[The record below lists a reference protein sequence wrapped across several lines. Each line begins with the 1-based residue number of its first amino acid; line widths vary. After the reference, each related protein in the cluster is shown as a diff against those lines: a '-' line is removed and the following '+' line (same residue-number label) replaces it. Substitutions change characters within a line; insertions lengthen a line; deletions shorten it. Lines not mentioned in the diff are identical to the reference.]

1 VRIVAA
7 TVLEYSRALDGR
19 SWNPVSRWTERRAP
33 LLQIETGRGT
43 IGVGEAWSQQRDI
56 RQVLELLRARIAPAI
71 VGITIETAD
80 DIHRMAEGYRAEVER
95 DPDWPLAAAVSA
107 VDIALWDALTQEEGV
122 AVWQA
127 LRGTSNSVAVYA
139 SGGLYRDGAGLD
151 NLANE
156 IAQYRRAGFRA
167 VKIKVGGARLSD
179 DIERVRVVR
188 RALDEGD
195 ELWVDAVNQLDASV
209 AVEAVRSLQSAG
221 ATAIQAPVAFDD
233 FASMARID
241 ADSLPVIAGEA
252 EHRHAGF
259 ANLLERRAVS
269 MLQLNIGLCGGFSG
283 AQQIAL
289 LAARREVPLTLQCHG
304 TAVLL
309 AASLQ
314 CGAALDRV
322 RNAEY
327 HRFHDHL
334 HGALPPAMRHVANGI
349 VAIGPEPGLGLAPL
363 TQGPQWD
370 GGTIEIWSR
379 AGITDRSPAGMTR

>member
-33 LLQIETGRGT
+33 LLQIETEHET

-80 DIHRMAEGYRAEVER
+80 DIRRMADGYRAEVER

-122 AVWQA
+122 AVWQV

-151 NLANE
+151 DLANE
-156 IAQYRRAGFRA
+156 VAQYRRAGFRA
-167 VKIKVGGARLSD
+167 VKIKVGGASLSD

-188 RALDEGD
+188 RALDDGD

-209 AVEAVRSLQSAG
+209 AVEAVRSLKSAG

-252 EHRHAGF
+252 EHRQAGF
-259 ANLLERRAVS
+259 ANLLARRAVS

-283 AQQIAL
+283 AEQIAL

-322 RNAEY
+322 RNVEY

-349 VAIGPEPGLGLAPL
+349 VAIGPEPGLGLAQL
-363 TQGPQWD
+363 TQGPRWD

-379 AGITDRSPAGMTR
+379 AGITDRSATGMTR